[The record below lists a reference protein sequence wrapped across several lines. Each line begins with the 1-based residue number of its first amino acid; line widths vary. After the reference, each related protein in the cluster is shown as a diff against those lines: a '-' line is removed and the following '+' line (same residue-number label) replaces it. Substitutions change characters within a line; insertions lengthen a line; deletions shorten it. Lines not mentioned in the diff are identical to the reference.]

1 MNDSELIG
9 LANSL
14 SNRDVDRLVNL
25 LVDRFAIWHSIDG
38 ELHQSRLS
46 HCYLDGAMISLVIE
60 PD

>member
-25 LVDRFAIWHSIDG
+25 LVDRFAVWHRIDG

>member
-38 ELHQSRLS
+38 KLHQSRLS